1 MAQVNELNLR
11 CAVQYLLRSCVECDV
26 FAVQYRLGSD
36 GWIGATLDPESLNV
50 ATLLQVSHNGHSA

>member
-11 CAVQYLLRSCVECDV
+11 HAFQYLLRSCVECDV

-36 GWIGATLDPESLNV
+36 GWIGATLDPESPNIP
-50 ATLLQVSHNGHSA
+50 ALLQVSQ